1 MSLKQSVQAELQH
14 KSLFCQFC
22 GEPVEC
28 LCYKRS
34 GYWAVVHG
42 RGNGT
47 LSFTTGETC
56 KNRWEELA
64 RGETREEAESNFKQ
78 QNQ

>member
-1 MSLKQSVQAELQH
+1 MKEELKSYLKATALVCPLC
-14 KSLFCQFC
+14 S
-22 GEPVEC
+22 EPVEC
-28 LCYKRS
+28 LHYKRS
-34 GYWAVVHG
+34 KYWAVVHG

-64 RGETREEAESNFKQ
+64 RGETREEAEATFKQ

>member
-1 MSLKQSVQAELQH
+1 MKAELQAELQR
-14 KSLFCQFC
+14 KTLRCPVCS
-22 GEPVEC
+22 EPVETIY
-28 LCYKRS
+28 YKRS
-34 GYWAVVHG
+34 QYWAVVHG

-56 KNRWEELA
+56 RLRYEELA
-64 RGETREEAESNFKQ
+64 QGETRQQAEENFKQ